1 VRPLEAWAAVLVASV
16 AVLGAAQVAEPLAA
30 VLAAPEVASVWVEA
44 SVVGPV
50 VATAASAAMLVV
62 VLAVATPVLGA
73 VSVWVEAPLV
83 DPAVALAS
91 GAVLASGLVV
101 ATASQVV
108 SVEALA

>member
-1 VRPLEAWAAVLVASV
+1 
-16 AVLGAAQVAEPLAA
+16 
-30 VLAAPEVASVWVEA
+30 
-44 SVVGPV
+44 
-50 VATAASAAMLVV
+50 MLVV
-62 VLAVATPVLGA
+62 VLAVATPVVGA